1 MLVVLILMVRP
12 SNLTQNMRFHR
23 LRATLNFGLQAP
35 GGILEPSSWE
45 HRKSTKARMLQF
57 MSPSNKL
64 NKLYQSSCAHG
75 IAGQQRGDRER
86 GAEWLSQGP
95 AGACQEGAVV

>member
-1 MLVVLILMVRP
+1 MSQ
-12 SNLTQNMRFHR
+12 SN
-23 LRATLNFGLQAP
+23 TL
-35 GGILEPSSWE
+35 S
-45 HRKSTKARMLQF
+45 
-57 MSPSNKL
+57 
-64 NKLYQSSCAHG
+64 KLYQSSCAHW